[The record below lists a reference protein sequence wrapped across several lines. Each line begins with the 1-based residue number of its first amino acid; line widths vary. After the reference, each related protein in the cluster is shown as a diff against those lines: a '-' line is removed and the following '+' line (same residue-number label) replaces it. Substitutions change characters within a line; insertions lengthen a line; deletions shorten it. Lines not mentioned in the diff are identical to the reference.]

1 MKKKPKNCEIT
12 LWSGMNEL
20 FRTEIPIGCITDQ
33 QLKDLLRCL
42 VAKAGLSFQE
52 ICDSYVKR
60 NTRQYAPHLEVDSE
74 FNKARTIFSCGSDPY
89 AVAIVKH
96 QADDGQEGNAGK

>member
-12 LWSGMNEL
+12 LFSGMNEL

-42 VAKAGLSFQE
+42 VGKASLSFQE

-60 NTRQYAPHLEVDSE
+60 NTRKYVSHLEVNSE
-74 FNKARTIFSCGSDPY
+74 CNRTRTIFSCGSDPY

-96 QADDGQEGNAGK
+96 RSDDGQDDEAGK